1 MTYGKRPSDYP
12 ETNTEKGANRLRGI
26 IWAYWRGRGYDVQLH
41 LEKMMVTTME
51 DKTDGRGE
59 AALYAVR
66 SNMVGGMPVRRL
78 PEINEAA

>member
-1 MTYGKRPSDYP
+1 MRVSDYP

-26 IWAYWRGRGYDVQLH
+26 IWAYWRERGYDVQLH
-41 LEKMMVTTME
+41 LEKVMVTTME
-51 DKTDGRGE
+51 DKANGRDE

-78 PEINEAA
+78 PEMSETA